1 MRIYMQTAPMGD
13 KPPRFYHLH
22 LQEDLLEGWTLV
34 RESGYQGSSGKVTK
48 EYFSNRDAAM
58 DALMKV
64 RERQIKRGFRIVFA
78 QGETLAE

>member
-1 MRIYMQTAPMGD
+1 MRIYMQTPPLGD

-34 RESGYQGSSGKVTK
+34 KESGYQGSSGKVTK
-48 EYFSNRDAAM
+48 EYFKQRDSAM

-64 RERQIKRGFRIVFA
+64 RERQIQRGFRIVFA

>member
-34 RESGYQGSSGKVTK
+34 KESGYQGSAGKLAK
-48 EYFSNRDAAM
+48 EYFNNRD
-58 DALMKV
+58 DALDALIAAK
-64 RERQIKRGFRIVFA
+64 ERQVLRGYRIVFA
-78 QGETLAE
+78 QGEQIAE